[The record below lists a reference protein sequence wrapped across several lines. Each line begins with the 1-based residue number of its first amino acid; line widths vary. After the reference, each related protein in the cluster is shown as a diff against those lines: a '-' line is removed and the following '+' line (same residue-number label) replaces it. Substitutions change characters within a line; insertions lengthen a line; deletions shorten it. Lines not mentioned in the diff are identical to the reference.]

1 VVVLRSHRTN
11 RSIGAIGVV
20 LAILVAACASGASP
34 SASTAAQASASPA
47 VGCGPAPSGLT
58 PLTVGL
64 GYIPSVQFAP
74 FYYAQAACYYQQ
86 AGLAVTFQ
94 NKIETDLVLLV
105 GQGSIDIGVAD
116 GTDVI
121 PAVSQGIPV
130 KYIATIYGTY
140 PSIVFAKASSG
151 ITTPADLHGKKI
163 GIPGRYGSSWVMLQ
177 ALLAAGGLTPDDVTI
192 QEYPDFGQGVAV
204 QQGAVD
210 AATGFANN
218 EPVQLELAGTKAVVL
233 HVDDKVALPGP
244 GLIAGTATIAAKR
257 DAIAAFVGATIRAMN
272 EIKATPA
279 KGLDAAIATVPE
291 LATNRDVQTAILAA
305 TIATW
310 PGPASVAGGLGA
322 INRAGWT
329 ASIDYMT
336 RLGLVPKPVTVD
348 QVVRTDLLP
357 AT

>member
-1 VVVLRSHRTN
+1 MFRSHRTH
-11 RSIGAIGVV
+11 RAAGALTVALALVVMACSPGV
-20 LAILVAACASGASP
+20 SP
-34 SASTAAQASASPA
+34 SASTTAQASASPA
-47 VGCGPAPSGLT
+47 AGCGPAPTSLT

-74 FYYAQAACYYQQ
+74 FYLAQAACYYQQ

-130 KYIATIYGTY
+130 QYIATIYGTY
-140 PSIVFAKASSG
+140 PSIVFAKATSG
-151 ITTPADLHGKKI
+151 IKTAADLRGRKI

-177 ALLAAGGLTPDDVTI
+177 ALLAAGSLTPADVTI
-192 QEYPDFGQGVAV
+192 EEYPDFGQGVAV

-244 GLIAGTATIAAKR
+244 GLIAGSATIASKR
-257 DAIAAFVGATIRAMN
+257 EAIAAFVAATIRAMN
-272 EIKATPA
+272 EIKASPA
-279 KGLDAAIATVPE
+279 KGLDAAVATVPE
-291 LATNRDVQTAILAA
+291 LATNRDVQSAILAA

-329 ASIDYMT
+329 ASIDFMT
-336 RLGLVPKPVTVD
+336 GLGLVPKPVTVD
-348 QVVRTDLLP
+348 DVVRTDLLP
-357 AT
+357 TT